1 LGKIKPLGDFP
12 QRTPVYLSPVAMRRK
27 DSKKKR
33 KFAKNGRT
41 LNNVLIFVEALLAVV
56 YQKIP
61 QDQLNTAFNLHE
73 NIPENQRGTQ
83 VEWVWIDNELTVSG
97 KIWELHS
104 KKTGIYKLV
113 PKGITLLD
121 LWKLAEIYRQ
131 SCQISRM
138 LQTAN
143 GQKQIQDKTNVLY
156 DIVCCLEDLN
166 LLTDKRSRSYKESN
180 SPYWT
185 FSLTIEYYEQ
195 DYERAK
201 SEISQKI
208 KHQFQD
214 KYKVNIHY
222 FSHPPSPEVTVK
234 NQENTCDDTLYQALL
249 KLDYSKQ
256 ARLFEEVV
264 NNCQIGACLIH
275 GLPDSGQKWLLNRLI
290 QEVPNGNTSNFVRTI
305 SFSRRTQDGS
315 MQSIFKEICR
325 QLQLP
330 LNSSI
335 KKIHKQLFDLW
346 QGKTV
351 ILIFNELHG
360 IEPSKREEYIESF
373 LNQFWQPL
381 ADLAKEGTTSKNY
394 RLLLFLVDSE
404 GYTSDWK
411 MTHPEELLLELPEGW
426 EPEQLIKFR
435 AIEPITRG
443 ELATWLEKHLC
454 SQNLLEFT
462 ETLADEILA
471 NSENGIHQY
480 VFEEVCL
487 RCNLQWE
494 EQESLWLKYLNC

>member
-1 LGKIKPLGDFP
+1 MGEIA
-12 QRTPVYLSPVAMRRK
+12 QRTLIYVFTVAMRQTEG
-27 DSKKKR
+27 KKKR
-33 KFAKNGRT
+33 KFAKNPRT

-56 YQKIP
+56 YGVIP
-61 QDQLNTAFNLHE
+61 KNQLDTAFNLHE

-83 VEWVWIDNELTVSG
+83 VEWEWIDNELMVSG

-104 KKTGIYKLV
+104 KRTGIYKLV

-121 LWKLAEIYRQ
+121 LWKLAELYCQ
-131 SCQISRM
+131 SCQISRS
-138 LQTAN
+138 LQTVNGKKKTKDQAN
-143 GQKQIQDKTNVLY
+143 VIY

-166 LLTDKRSRSYKESN
+166 LLTDKRPCSYKESK

-185 FSLTIEYYEQ
+185 FTLNLKYYEQ
-195 DYERAK
+195 GYEQARA
-201 SEISQKI
+201 EISQKI
-208 KHQFQD
+208 QQDFQD
-214 KYKVNIHY
+214 KYTVNIHY
-222 FSHPPSPEVTVK
+222 YSHPPSPEVTI
-234 NQENTCDDTLYQALL
+234 ENEENACDNTLYQALL

-264 NNCQIGACLIH
+264 NNCQVGACLIH
-275 GLPDSGQKWLLNRLI
+275 GLPDSGQRWLLNRLI
-290 QEVPNGNTSNFVRTI
+290 QEVPNGNTSNLVKKI
-305 SFSRRTQDGS
+305 SFSRRTQDRS
-315 MQSIFKEICR
+315 MQGIFKEICR
-325 QLQLP
+325 KLQLP

-335 KKIHKQLFDLW
+335 EKIHDQLLAIW
-346 QGKTV
+346 KTKTV
-351 ILIFNELHG
+351 ILIFNKLHD
-360 IEPSKREEYIESF
+360 IESSEREEYIEEF

-381 ADLAKEGTTSKNY
+381 ARLAKKGTTSKNY

-411 MTHPEELLLELPEGW
+411 MTRPEELLLELPEGW
-426 EPEQLIKFR
+426 KPEQLIKFR

-454 SQNLLEFT
+454 PQNPIKFT

-487 RCNLQWE
+487 RCNVQWE
-494 EQESLWLKYLNC
+494 EQASSWLKY